1 MHQKTP
7 IERWKLDTLVADPAI
22 VGVDRAA
29 TTQKATRVEEAPIL
43 ISLNTA
49 QLRITN
55 MLTALIRIQWR
66 TQTNTTQRPRT
77 ELLNLSMFTTELQT
91 ITMPL
96 ATTRPCFLWFT
107 MMDTATISTTDDMD
121 TMNTQLTRFLQV
133 ELGVSSAVLL
143 VVSAAVVQW
152 VSFITSAVKTKKI
165 RIQAMGAILTDL
177 RLL

>member
-1 MHQKTP
+1 
-7 IERWKLDTLVADPAI
+7 
-22 VGVDRAA
+22 
-29 TTQKATRVEEAPIL
+29 
-43 ISLNTA
+43 
-49 QLRITN
+49 
-55 MLTALIRIQWR
+55 
-66 TQTNTTQRPRT
+66 
-77 ELLNLSMFTTELQT
+77 
-91 ITMPL
+91 
-96 ATTRPCFLWFT
+96 